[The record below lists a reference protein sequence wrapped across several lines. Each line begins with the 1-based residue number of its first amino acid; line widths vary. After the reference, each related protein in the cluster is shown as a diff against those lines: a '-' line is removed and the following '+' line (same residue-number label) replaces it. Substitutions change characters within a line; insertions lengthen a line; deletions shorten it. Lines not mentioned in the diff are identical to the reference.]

1 MARRVRRSTS
11 LKFPPHLTEICRFVL
26 GSPPYLTL
34 IRGMHESE
42 RHLLILSVLQEKPLA
57 TVREL
62 VELTRSSEATIRRDI
77 SALSDQQK
85 LRKMRGGAEAINP
98 RPMPGLAGRPF
109 AFNKSVNVSKKRA
122 IARAAVAMCE
132 DGEAIIING
141 GTTTFQM
148 VHYLTPRHLQ
158 VFTNSFPIADHL
170 LNQTQNTVIVPGGT
184 IYREQNIILSPFE
197 NDGSKHFQAQKMFM
211 GAQGVGAMGIME
223 ADSLVVQ
230 AEEKLIGQADELI
243 LLVDSSKF
251 ERRSS
256 LVLCPLAR
264 AATIITDNGISDDA
278 RHMVNDAGINL
289 VVVDAIDESPGPTNG

>member
-1 MARRVRRSTS
+1 
-11 LKFPPHLTEICRFVL
+11 
-26 GSPPYLTL
+26 
-34 IRGMHESE
+34 MHESE

-77 SALSDQQK
+77 SALADQGN
-85 LRKMRGGAEAINP
+85 LRKIRGGAEAINP
-98 RPMPGLAGRPF
+98 RPAQGLAGRPF

-122 IARAAVAMCE
+122 IARRAVEMCE

-148 VHYLTPRHLQ
+148 VHYLTSRHLQ

-197 NDGSKHFQAQKMFM
+197 NDGSKHFRAQKMFM
-211 GAQGVGAMGIME
+211 GAQGVSANGIME
-223 ADSLVVQ
+223 ADNFVVQ
-230 AEEKLIGQADELI
+230 AEEKLINQADELI
-243 LLVDSSKF
+243 LLVDSTKF
-251 ERRSS
+251 EKRSS
-256 LVLCPLAR
+256 LVLCALER
-264 AATIITDNGISDDA
+264 ASTIITDNGVTDQA
-278 RHMVNDAGINL
+278 RIMAEDAGINL
-289 VVVDAIDESPGPTNG
+289 IVVEIAQEDEEFKRAQTS